1 MSICYGQHIYLQEV
15 TENVQI
21 ILSVIDSGTGIAE
34 KYLSAIFTYEDP
46 IFQAF
51 GKRRG
56 IKFVNC

>member
-21 ILSVIDSGTGIAE
+21 LLSVIDSGTGIAE

-46 IFQAF
+46 IFQ
-51 GKRRG
+51 G
-56 IKFVNC
+56 IWKKAWD